1 VFKHKYW
8 SFLIYENFIFS
19 NSKLLM
25 KLFKITRCS
34 RHVSWEGWNGRHC
47 RYL

>member
-1 VFKHKYW
+1 
-8 SFLIYENFIFS
+8 
-19 NSKLLM
+19 M